1 MFARFV
7 ATLALGFL
15 FFRSGG
21 TMKST
26 GLCIGLLF
34 AAMMSAR
41 ADDVRVE
48 IDSEGWTLVGDLT
61 TPETMPPG
69 SFAILLH
76 KAAGDRKAYVTMAEA
91 MATRGIAS
99 LRIDLRGHGDSN
111 NLGTFDP
118 EISRYLDENDPAI
131 VRNFSLIRTGD
142 RDIVSIMQWLD
153 EQPRFSRLPL
163 VVVGSSYTGEEMVEA
178 AVDTRFADAYV
189 ALSPGSFSE
198 ESIAAVDPSEVP
210 WLFVRAE
217 VELPFFPELFAA
229 IREGSETA
237 EIWTLPGEGHA
248 TDLFVHNPNLHLRLI
263 EWITEQLPWNKPV
276 R

>member
-1 MFARFV
+1 
-7 ATLALGFL
+7 
-15 FFRSGG
+15 
-21 TMKST
+21 MKAT

-41 ADDVRVE
+41 ADDVRIE

-61 TPETMPPG
+61 TPETVPPN

-76 KAAGDRKAYVTMAEA
+76 KAAGDREAYVTMAEA
-91 MATRGIAS
+91 MAARGIAS
-99 LRIDLRGHGDSN
+99 LRIDLRGHGDSI

-118 EISRYLDENDPAI
+118 ELSRYLDKDDPAI
-131 VRNFSLIRTGD
+131 VRNFSLIQTGD
-142 RDIVSIMQWLD
+142 RDVVSIMQWLD
-153 EQPRFSRLPL
+153 EQPRLTSLPL

-178 AVDTRFADAYV
+178 AADTRFADVYV
-189 ALSPGSFSE
+189 ALAPGSFSA
-198 ESIAAVDPSEVP
+198 ESIAAIDPSGVP

-217 VELPFFPELFAA
+217 VELPFFPDLFAA

-248 TDLFVHNPNLHLRLI
+248 TDLFDHNPDLPLQLI
-263 EWITEQLPWNKPV
+263 EWIAEQLP
-276 R
+276 

>member
-1 MFARFV
+1 
-7 ATLALGFL
+7 
-15 FFRSGG
+15 
-21 TMKST
+21 MKST

-34 AAMMSAR
+34 AAVMSAR

-61 TPETMPPG
+61 TPESVSPI

-76 KAAGDRKAYVTMAEA
+76 KAAGDRDAYVTMAEA

-99 LRIDLRGHGDSN
+99 LRIDLRGHGDSI
-111 NLGTFDP
+111 NLGRFDP

-131 VRNFSLIRTGD
+131 VRNFSLIRDGD
-142 RDIVSIMQWLD
+142 RDVVSIMRWLD
-153 EQPRFSRLPL
+153 ERPGLNSLPL

-178 AVDTRFADAYV
+178 AEDTRFADVYV
-189 ALSPGSFSE
+189 ALAPGSFSA
-198 ESIAAVDPSEVP
+198 ESIAAIDPSGVP

-217 VELPFFPELFAA
+217 VELPFFPDLFVA

-248 TDLFVHNPNLHLRLI
+248 TDLFDHNPELHLRLI
-263 EWITEQLPWNKPV
+263 DWITEQLP
-276 R
+276 